1 MKKPTLIYHDAYGN
15 TYMVQNSLADT
26 TEEFFDM
33 ARSVAL
39 AAGFHPDT
47 INEIFNENE
56 VEAKCISCG
65 KTDQLRRL
73 LKPRELLPKL
83 QLLRRVQGAMRKAR
97 IAWRT

>member
-1 MKKPTLIYHDAYGN
+1 MKKPTLIYHDIHGN
-15 TYMVQNSLADT
+15 TYMVQSLFIET

-65 KTDQLRRL
+65 KGPISYGDCSNLENFF
-73 LKPRELLPKL
+73 PSCNCCGECRERCVKFE
-83 QLLRRVQGAMRKAR
+83 
-97 IAWRT
+97 

>member
-1 MKKPTLIYHDAYGN
+1 MKKPTLIYYDIHGN
-15 TYMVQNSLADT
+15 AYMVQSLFIET

-39 AAGFHPDT
+39 SAGFRPDT

-65 KTDQLRRL
+65 KGPISYGDCSNLENFF
-73 LKPRELLPKL
+73 PSCNCCGECRERCVKHE
-83 QLLRRVQGAMRKAR
+83 
-97 IAWRT
+97 